1 MGEPSAQVS
10 PLRGFVSYT
19 HLDNEAFGGVVE
31 RVARDLNAI
40 YSAKSGTELDLFVD
54 RQSIGWGEDWRA
66 AIRAS
71 VEQATFFIPIVT
83 QRYFQS
89 KHCCEE
95 LQAYYQSAD
104 VLGVTDLLLPIIL
117 MGASA
122 IREDDPREEVRIVER
137 LQYMSIEDAW
147 MAGFDSAEW
156 RRAMVGIANALFA
169 AFERVEG
176 HLIASPSDV
185 TPTPSTY
192 SGAPGLSETQVVPAA
207 EADLGG
213 LLETAE
219 ALQAKLQA
227 ALLASH
233 RFTSTA
239 TSALAGDLGS
249 LPPSVMRSRLLVAAN
264 RMGQPSVELQ
274 QTTAEAYREVSR
286 FDALLR
292 AMQADLAETS
302 VADDVAESMSQISST
317 VDFDSTLKGL
327 REVSQLMRAF
337 SGLSVPL
344 RKSLAPAVNGV
355 NALVKTLE
363 TVRSWASLPGR
374 TRPEGT

>member
-1 MGEPSAQVS
+1 
-10 PLRGFVSYT
+10 
-19 HLDNEAFGGVVE
+19 
-31 RVARDLNAI
+31 
-40 YSAKSGTELDLFVD
+40 
-54 RQSIGWGEDWRA
+54 
-66 AIRAS
+66 
-71 VEQATFFIPIVT
+71 
-83 QRYFQS
+83 
-89 KHCCEE
+89 
-95 LQAYYQSAD
+95 
-104 VLGVTDLLLPIIL
+104 
-117 MGASA
+117 
-122 IREDDPREEVRIVER
+122 
-137 LQYMSIEDAW
+137 
-147 MAGFDSAEW
+147 
-156 RRAMVGIANALFA
+156 
-169 AFERVEG
+169 
-176 HLIASPSDV
+176 
-185 TPTPSTY
+185 
-192 SGAPGLSETQVVPAA
+192 VPAA